1 MKSAVSI
8 LLALLILAVSAKDGL
23 YWAGFKMNQRYISS
37 ELCINWDKPELNCAG
52 SCFLNKVIKD
62 AKEKE
67 SEGAAALQV
76 PAFKQLLLFFQ
87 ADVFQLPVLLRR
99 PSILHPVIS
108 AFWAQFNPVSIFQP
122 PKG

>member
-99 PSILHPVIS
+99 PSILHPVIF